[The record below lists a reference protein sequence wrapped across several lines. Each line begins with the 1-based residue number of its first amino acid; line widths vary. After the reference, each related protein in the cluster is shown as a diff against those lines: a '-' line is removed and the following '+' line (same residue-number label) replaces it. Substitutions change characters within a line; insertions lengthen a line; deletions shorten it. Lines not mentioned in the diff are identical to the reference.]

1 MKKIFAILFLI
12 SLFLTACNFEKNAP
26 KTVKINEIQF
36 QNINNN
42 KIFPGYIDRGGTIN
56 LAFRSSGIVEKLFIN
71 DGDYVQK
78 GKLLGV
84 LDDEEYKLQI
94 KKAKTSLNDNIVK
107 YERAKSYFERI
118 SKLYDAGGISYN
130 EWEAAQ
136 TNLKSSIN
144 QIAIL
149 KDSLK
154 IEIDKESYRK
164 IYAPYNGIAIDV
176 TKSKGEFMNAGE
188 TLINFQAKGKLEAKA
203 FIAEKNITEIKKGQK
218 IILTTDIFEG
228 KKYAGKIISII
239 RSSLNKG
246 SFEVTL
252 GFENDFP
259 ELLTGMSANIEII
272 TTQAKKGILV
282 PINSVFMENNKKYI
296 FKFYKLNDFE
306 GEAIKKE
313 IITGDIFEDKIIVQK
328 GLIEGDFIVV
338 ENFSNIKDGEIL
350 KYYE

>member
-1 MKKIFAILFLI
+1 MKKIYAILFLI

-26 KTVKINEIQF
+26 KTVKINEIKF
-36 QNINNN
+36 QNIDNN
-42 KIFPGYIDRGGTIN
+42 KIYPGYIDRGGTIN

-144 QIAIL
+144 QVAIL
-149 KDSLK
+149 KDALK
-154 IEIDKESYRK
+154 IEQDKENYRK
-164 IYAPYNGIAIDV
+164 IYAPDNGYIIDV
-176 TKSKGEFMNAGE
+176 TKSEKEFIGAGE
-188 TLINFQAKGKLEAKA
+188 IFATFQAKGKLEAKA
-203 FIAEKNITEIKKGQK
+203 FVPEKDVINLKKGQK
-218 IILTTDIFEG
+218 AILTSEVFKNMQFEG
-228 KKYAGKIISII
+228 EILNIIKT
-239 RSSLNKG
+239 SLNKG
-246 SFEVTL
+246 SYEVTF
-252 GFENDFP
+252 GFKKDFP
-259 ELLTGMSANIEII
+259 ELLTGMSANIKILTAPIKNE
-272 TTQAKKGILV
+272 ILV
-282 PINSVFMENNKKYI
+282 PINSVFMENDKKYI
-296 FKFYKLNDFE
+296 FKFNKLNDFE
-306 GEAIKKE
+306 GEAIKQE
-313 IITGDIFEDKIIVQK
+313 ILTGDIVKDKIIVQR
-328 GLIEGDFIVV
+328 GLIAGDFIIV

>member
-1 MKKIFAILFLI
+1 MKKILTILFLI
-12 SLFLTACNFEKNAP
+12 FPILTACNLETKEA
-26 KTVKINEIQF
+26 KMVKIKEAKLENLA
-36 QNINNN
+36 NN
-42 KIFPGYIDRGGTIN
+42 KIYPGYIERGGTIN
-56 LAFRSSGIVEKLFIN
+56 LSFRSSGIIKELYVN

-78 GKLLGV
+78 GKLLAV
-84 LDDEEYKLQI
+84 LDNDEYKLQI
-94 KKAKTSLNDNIVK
+94 KKAKTALDDNIVK

-144 QIAIL
+144 QITIL

-164 IYAPYNGIAIDV
+164 IYAPYDGIAIDV

-228 KKYAGKIISII
+228 KKYAGKIISTI